1 MNGRHMSSDRCR
13 ETHQR
18 GTREDL
24 PVQKGGS
31 VQQIGNPEKMSIQ
44 KTVP

>member
-1 MNGRHMSSDRCR
+1 MSSDRYR

-31 VQQIGNPEKMSIQ
+31 VQQTGNPEKMSIQ
-44 KTVP
+44 KTVA